1 MTLPAHSKRLGGRF
15 PSLGDRKSANR
26 LRRIL
31 TAQKDGETTLNVI
44 EPETE
49 ERIEITLSRRLSVLL
64 LELLRHIET
73 GSAVTLMPIQRNL
86 TTQQAADLLNVS
98 RPHLIKL
105 LDQKVIKH
113 TMVGRHRRVDAQE
126 VFAYKSRRD
135 KERSAAMD
143 ELFLQDSDLV

>member
-1 MTLPAHSKRLGGRF
+1 MTLPSYFEPPSGRL
-15 PSLGDRKSANR
+15 PSSGDRTCANQ

-31 TAQKDGETTLNVI
+31 TAQKDGQATLTVI
-44 EPETE
+44 EPEAE
-49 ERIEITLSRRLSVLL
+49 ERLEITLPSGLADLL
-64 LELLRHIET
+64 LELLRHIEK
-73 GSAVTLMPIQRNL
+73 GSAVTLVPIQEKL

-105 LDQKVIKH
+105 LEQRVMKH
-113 TMVGRHRRVDAQE
+113 TTVGRHRRIDAGE

-143 ELFLQDSDLV
+143 ELLSLDSDFF